1 MKTEIIKSNIDRAAV
16 LIASDAL
23 VAVPTETVYGLA
35 ANGLSSK
42 AVEKIYRIKGRPA
55 LKPLSL
61 MIFGPQEIDKYCIDV
76 PEKAY
81 ELAERFWPGPLTI
94 VLKARKIVPE
104 IVRAGGDTVG
114 LRCPNHPMTLKLL
127 KKCSLPL
134 AAPSANPSGAA
145 SPQNIKEVLRYFDG
159 LIEAVV
165 DGGQCDIG
173 TESTVIDLSKD
184 KPRILRI
191 GALREEELK

>member
-42 AVEKIYRIKGRPA
+42 AVEKIYRVKGRPA

-114 LRCPNHPMTLKLL
+114 LRCPNHPMT
-127 KKCSLPL
+127 
-134 AAPSANPSGAA
+134 
-145 SPQNIKEVLRYFDG
+145 
-159 LIEAVV
+159 
-165 DGGQCDIG
+165 
-173 TESTVIDLSKD
+173 
-184 KPRILRI
+184 
-191 GALREEELK
+191 